1 MNDERLAELRALSDA
16 CGPGP
21 WVVKSYMCPGTWR
34 THAIGQD
41 PEKNPSLVLSM
52 ARDPELAFVVA
63 SRTAIPELLDE
74 IKELREEVERRS
86 DWYPPR
92 R

>member
-1 MNDERLAELRALSDA
+1 MTDKRLAELRALSEA
-16 CGPGP
+16 ATPGP
-21 WVVKSYMCPGTWR
+21 WAVDIQTPDL
-34 THAIGQD
+34 AANIGNA
-41 PEKNPSLVLSM
+41 EKGVC
-52 ARDPELAFVVA
+52 AVTKEGGHGDIAFIAA

-74 IKELREEVERRS
+74 IQELREEVERRS